1 MVAIDTWRRHSDLL
15 ANAGSL
21 AATTGVTSLLGFAY
35 WTVAAR
41 TFSQQAIGYGS
52 AAVSA
57 MTLLGTVGMFG
68 LGTLL
73 IGELPRRRSRGGLVA
88 AALVACGLGSL
99 VLGVG
104 FALVGPH
111 FSVRFADMLGT
122 PYRAALFAVGVAVT
136 GVALVFDLATIGLL
150 RGGLQLSRNMAFGAI
165 KLVILVA
172 AAMVMHDQF
181 GAGIT
186 VSWAAGMVLSFVP
199 IAIWLS
205 LHRTRILR
213 RPEWRVLR
221 GLGKTAMAHNWLN
234 LAVAVPPSLLP
245 VLVTVLVSP
254 SANAAFYVAEMLI
267 TFLFVVPAHLS
278 TVLFAVAAADPHVI
292 ARKLRF
298 ALRLSYLIGL
308 PAVAGI
314 CLCAHWV
321 LSLYGPGY
329 ALIATVPMILLT
341 ITYVAYVPRAL
352 YLAVCRATGKI
363 TKAAVVLTTFS
374 TLQIVAAIVGAKAG
388 GLLGMSIA
396 LFFEAFAETVVTVPA
411 VIRSASG
418 NGRHRQGR
426 PPTAAPAQDRGQR
439 DPAGDQRVRKQP
451 ESRPG
456 FPPDVRSAEQGQGT
470 GPGAG
475 QRRSGEMTRQAG
487 AAGARDQRPM
497 GGAVPPPGRMPPQR
511 YPRPAAPAQDRGQ
524 RDPAGDQRV
533 RKQPES
539 RPGFPPDVRSAEQ
552 GQGTGPGAGQ
562 RRSGEMTRQ
571 AGAAGAR
578 DQRPM
583 GGAVPPPGRMP
594 PQRYPRPAA
603 PAQDRGQRDPAGD
616 QRVRKQPESRP
627 GFPPDVRSA
636 EQGQGTG
643 PGAGQRRSGEM
654 TRQAGAAGA
663 RDQRPMGGA
672 VPPPGRMPPQR
683 YPRPAAPAQDRDQRG
698 QAREAGEAERGSGRN
713 ASSASPRYPQTSLWA
728 RQTPGLIAGSDPTA
742 SQDHNIA
749 AASEPESTRAP
760 GFPPYRNH
768 SVR

>member
-1 MVAIDTWRRHSDLL
+1 MVAMDAWRRHSDLL

-88 AALVACGLGSL
+88 AALAACGLGSL

-104 FALVGPH
+104 FALVAPH

-411 VIRSASG
+411 VIRSAFG

-426 PPTAAPAQDRGQR
+426 PPTAPSAQDRGQR

-456 FPPDVRSAEQGQGT
+456 FPPDVRSAEQGQDAR
-470 GPGAG
+470 PGAV
-475 QRRSGEMTRQAG
+475 QRRNGEMTRQAG

-497 GGAVPPPGRMPPQR
+497 GGAAPSSGRMPPQR

-524 RDPAGDQRV
+524 R
-533 RKQPES
+533 
-539 RPGFPPDVRSAEQ
+539 
-552 GQGTGPGAGQ
+552 
-562 RRSGEMTRQ
+562 
-571 AGAAGAR
+571 
-578 DQRPM
+578 
-583 GGAVPPPGRMP
+583 
-594 PQRYPRPAA
+594 
-603 PAQDRGQRDPAGD
+603 
-616 QRVRKQPESRP
+616 
-627 GFPPDVRSA
+627 
-636 EQGQGTG
+636 
-643 PGAGQRRSGEM
+643 
-654 TRQAGAAGA
+654 
-663 RDQRPMGGA
+663 
-672 VPPPGRMPPQR
+672 
-683 YPRPAAPAQDRDQRG
+683 G
-698 QAREAGEAERGSGRN
+698 QARGAREAERGSGRD
-713 ASSASPRYPQTSLWA
+713 ASSASSRYPQTSRWT
-728 RQTPGLIAGSDPTA
+728 RQTPGFITGSDPTA
-742 SQDHNIA
+742 SQDHSA
-749 AASEPESTRAP
+749 AVSEPESAREP
-760 GFPPYRNH
+760 GFPPYRNQTL
-768 SVR
+768 R

>member
-1 MVAIDTWRRHSDLL
+1 VTDVLPGRSAHAPIGQGRRAAAPPRSPRMVAMDAWRRHSDLL

-88 AALVACGLGSL
+88 AALAACGLGSL

-104 FALVGPH
+104 FALVAPH

-411 VIRSASG
+411 VIRSAFG

-426 PPTAAPAQDRGQR
+426 PPTAPSAQDRGQR

-456 FPPDVRSAEQGQGT
+456 FPPDVRSAEQGQDAR
-470 GPGAG
+470 PGAV
-475 QRRSGEMTRQAG
+475 QRRNGEMTRQAG

-497 GGAVPPPGRMPPQR
+497 GGAAPSSGRMPPQR

-524 RDPAGDQRV
+524 R
-533 RKQPES
+533 
-539 RPGFPPDVRSAEQ
+539 
-552 GQGTGPGAGQ
+552 
-562 RRSGEMTRQ
+562 
-571 AGAAGAR
+571 
-578 DQRPM
+578 
-583 GGAVPPPGRMP
+583 
-594 PQRYPRPAA
+594 
-603 PAQDRGQRDPAGD
+603 
-616 QRVRKQPESRP
+616 
-627 GFPPDVRSA
+627 
-636 EQGQGTG
+636 
-643 PGAGQRRSGEM
+643 
-654 TRQAGAAGA
+654 
-663 RDQRPMGGA
+663 
-672 VPPPGRMPPQR
+672 
-683 YPRPAAPAQDRDQRG
+683 G
-698 QAREAGEAERGSGRN
+698 QARGAREAERGSGRD
-713 ASSASPRYPQTSLWA
+713 ASSASSRYPQTSRWT
-728 RQTPGLIAGSDPTA
+728 RQTPDFITGSDPTA
-742 SQDHNIA
+742 SQDHNSA
-749 AASEPESTRAP
+749 AVSEPESAREP
-760 GFPPYRNH
+760 GFPPYRNQTL
-768 SVR
+768 R

>member
-1 MVAIDTWRRHSDLL
+1 VTDVLPGRSARAATVQGRRAAASPRSPRMVAIDTWRRHSDLL

-21 AATTGVTSLLGFAY
+21 AATTGVTSLLGFVY

-439 DPAGDQRVRKQP
+439 DAAGDQRVRKQP

-456 FPPDVRSAEQGQGT
+456 FPPD
-470 GPGAG
+470 
-475 QRRSGEMTRQAG
+475 M
-487 AAGARDQRPM
+487 
-497 GGAVPPPGRMPPQR
+497 
-511 YPRPAAPAQDRGQ
+511 
-524 RDPAGDQRV
+524 
-533 RKQPES
+533 
-539 RPGFPPDVRSAEQ
+539 
-552 GQGTGPGAGQ
+552 
-562 RRSGEMTRQ
+562 
-571 AGAAGAR
+571 
-578 DQRPM
+578 
-583 GGAVPPPGRMP
+583 
-594 PQRYPRPAA
+594 
-603 PAQDRGQRDPAGD
+603 
-616 QRVRKQPESRP
+616 
-627 GFPPDVRSA
+627 RSA

-742 SQDHNIA
+742 SQDHIVA
-749 AASEPESTRAP
+749 AASEPESTRTP

>member
-1 MVAIDTWRRHSDLL
+1 VTDVLPGRSAHAPTGQGRRAAAPPRSPRMVAMDAWRRHSDLL

-73 IGELPRRRSRGGLVA
+73 IGELPRRRSRGGLVV
-88 AALVACGLGSL
+88 AALAACGLGSL
-99 VLGVG
+99 ALGVG
-104 FALVGPH
+104 FAFVAPH
-111 FSVRFADMLGT
+111 LSVRFADMLGT
-122 PYRAALFAVGVAVT
+122 PYRAALFGVAVT

-199 IAIWLS
+199 IMIWLS

-411 VIRSASG
+411 VIRSAIG

-426 PPTAAPAQDRGQR
+426 PPTAAPVQDRGQR

-456 FPPDVRSAEQGQGT
+456 FPPDVRSAEQGQDAR
-470 GPGAG
+470 PGAV
-475 QRRSGEMTRQAG
+475 QRRNGEMTRQAG

-497 GGAVPPPGRMPPQR
+497 GGAAPPSGRMPPQR

-524 RDPAGDQRV
+524 R
-533 RKQPES
+533 
-539 RPGFPPDVRSAEQ
+539 
-552 GQGTGPGAGQ
+552 
-562 RRSGEMTRQ
+562 
-571 AGAAGAR
+571 
-578 DQRPM
+578 
-583 GGAVPPPGRMP
+583 
-594 PQRYPRPAA
+594 
-603 PAQDRGQRDPAGD
+603 
-616 QRVRKQPESRP
+616 
-627 GFPPDVRSA
+627 
-636 EQGQGTG
+636 
-643 PGAGQRRSGEM
+643 
-654 TRQAGAAGA
+654 
-663 RDQRPMGGA
+663 
-672 VPPPGRMPPQR
+672 
-683 YPRPAAPAQDRDQRG
+683 G
-698 QAREAGEAERGSGRN
+698 QARGAGEAERGSGRD
-713 ASSASPRYPQTSLWA
+713 ASSASSRYPQTSRWA
-728 RQTPGLIAGSDPTA
+728 RQTPGFITGSDPTA
-742 SQDHNIA
+742 SQDHSSA
-749 AASEPESTRAP
+749 AASEPESAREP
-760 GFPPYRNH
+760 GFPPYRNQTL
-768 SVR
+768 R

>member
-1 MVAIDTWRRHSDLL
+1 VTDVLPGRSARAATVQGRRAAASPRSPQMVAIDAWRRHSDLL

-88 AALVACGLGSL
+88 AALVACGMGSL

-104 FALVGPH
+104 FALVAPH
-111 FSVRFADMLGT
+111 FSIPFADMLGT
-122 PYRAALFAVGVAVT
+122 PYRAALFAVGVAMT

-298 ALRLSYLIGL
+298 ALRLSYSIGL
-308 PAVAGI
+308 PAVAAV

-411 VIRSASG
+411 VIRSAIG

-426 PPTAAPAQDRGQR
+426 PPTAAPVQDRGQR

-497 GGAVPPPGRMPPQR
+497 GGAAPPPGRMPPQR
-511 YPRPAAPAQDRGQ
+511 YPRPAAP
-524 RDPAGDQRV
+524 V
-533 RKQPES
+533 
-539 RPGFPPDVRSAEQ
+539 
-552 GQGTGPGAGQ
+552 
-562 RRSGEMTRQ
+562 
-571 AGAAGAR
+571 
-578 DQRPM
+578 
-583 GGAVPPPGRMP
+583 
-594 PQRYPRPAA
+594 
-603 PAQDRGQRDPAGD
+603 
-616 QRVRKQPESRP
+616 
-627 GFPPDVRSA
+627 
-636 EQGQGTG
+636 
-643 PGAGQRRSGEM
+643 
-654 TRQAGAAGA
+654 
-663 RDQRPMGGA
+663 
-672 VPPPGRMPPQR
+672 
-683 YPRPAAPAQDRDQRG
+683 QDRDQRG
-698 QAREAGEAERGSGRN
+698 QAQEAGEAERGSGRN
-713 ASSASPRYPQTSLWA
+713 ASSASPRYPQTSRWA
-728 RQTPGLIAGSDPTA
+728 RQTPGFIAGSDPTA

>member
-1 MVAIDTWRRHSDLL
+1 VTDVLPGGSARAATVQGRRAAASPRSPRMVAIDTWRRHSDLL

-73 IGELPRRRSRGGLVA
+73 VGELPRRRSRGGLVA

-426 PPTAAPAQDRGQR
+426 PPTAALAQDRGQR

-456 FPPDVRSAEQGQGT
+456 FPPDVRSAERGQGT

-487 AAGARDQRPM
+487 AAGVRDQRPM
-497 GGAVPPPGRMPPQR
+497 GGA
-511 YPRPAAPAQDRGQ
+511 A
-524 RDPAGDQRV
+524 
-533 RKQPES
+533 
-539 RPGFPPDVRSAEQ
+539 
-552 GQGTGPGAGQ
+552 
-562 RRSGEMTRQ
+562 
-571 AGAAGAR
+571 
-578 DQRPM
+578 
-583 GGAVPPPGRMP
+583 
-594 PQRYPRPAA
+594 
-603 PAQDRGQRDPAGD
+603 
-616 QRVRKQPESRP
+616 
-627 GFPPDVRSA
+627 
-636 EQGQGTG
+636 
-643 PGAGQRRSGEM
+643 
-654 TRQAGAAGA
+654 
-663 RDQRPMGGA
+663 
-672 VPPPGRMPPQR
+672 PPPGRMPPQR

-698 QAREAGEAERGSGRN
+698 RAREAGEAERGSGRN
-713 ASSASPRYPQTSLWA
+713 ASSASPRYPQTSLRA
-728 RQTPGLIAGSDPTA
+728 RQTPGLVAGSDPTA
-742 SQDHNIA
+742 SQDHIIA